1 MALAPLVVLDANNA
15 TANQEMLQGVSGS
28 GNNIPVMSLDST
40 RVTYRAS
47 GSFTPQATAAV
58 TMISIQGSATRTVRI
73 KRIMVGGA
81 STALSIAPIIA
92 LQRTSALGAG
102 GTTVAAT
109 IVLLDRGASAGY
121 AAATAV
127 VNHYTTTLKAAGT
140 AVGGAGAM
148 STQRLFTDTVTTPTV
163 ASRQGTM
170 LFPEWGVPVG
180 SAIVLRG
187 VAEFLEVQNI
197 NGGNLAAGTVLEYV
211 VEFEE
216 DLS

>member
-1 MALAPLVVLDANNA
+1 MPLAPLAIRDGNNA
-15 TANQEMLQGVSGS
+15 AANQEMLQGGSGP

-47 GSFTPQATAAV
+47 ANFTPTATAAV
-58 TMISIQGSATRTVRI
+58 TMITVTGSATRTVRI
-73 KRIMVGGA
+73 KRILIGGV
-81 STALSIAPIIA
+81 STAVSQSIFI

-102 GTTVAAT
+102 GTAVAPT
-109 IVLLDRGASAGY
+109 IALLDRGAAAAY

-127 VNHYTTTLKAAGT
+127 VNHYTTTLKATGT
-140 AVGGAGAM
+140 VVGGPI
-148 STQRLFTDTVTTPTV
+148 STWNQQTGVVTTPATLGLGFLQPV
-163 ASRQGTM
+163 
-170 LFPEWGVPVG
+170 FPENGAGG

-187 VAEFLEVQNI
+187 ATDYLEVQNSTPA
-197 NGGNLAAGTVLEYV
+197 NLGAGTVLCYV